1 MTLVGIHADDF
12 AAAWRQCAGFLK
24 PALDRTDGL
33 LTLES
38 VVAACKNRDCQ
49 LWAMVDGMDVT
60 GAAVTE
66 VRNLSSGIRTVHVLA
81 MGAKDMTAPLDCA
94 DALKEWAKS
103 LGAVK
108 LTADCRP
115 GMPRKLKDWRL
126 LSVLMEKDIV

>member
-1 MTLVGIHADDF
+1 MNLVGIIPDDMTR
-12 AAAWRQCAGFLK
+12 AWPACAPHLK
-24 PALDRTDGL
+24 PALERTNGL
-33 LTLES
+33 MTPES
-38 VVAACKNRDCQ
+38 IVAACKNRDCQ

-66 VRNLSSGIRTVHVLA
+66 VRNLSSGIRTVHILA